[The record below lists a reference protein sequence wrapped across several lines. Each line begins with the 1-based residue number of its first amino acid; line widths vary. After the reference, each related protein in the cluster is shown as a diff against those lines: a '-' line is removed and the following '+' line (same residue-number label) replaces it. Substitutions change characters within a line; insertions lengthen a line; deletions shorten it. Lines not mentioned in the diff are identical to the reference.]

1 MTNKINK
8 EGNIRLIQAFI
19 ISLLVMLFTNISLIS
34 VFAGD
39 LDEIVRYDISASV
52 NDDATVTLRYH
63 VEWKVLDSD
72 SEGPLTWVTIGIP
85 NKHYSQLEAL
95 SETIKSISYDSGNG
109 SNVRIDLDR
118 AYYEGEVVSFDFSL
132 VQDYIYSVNKFEEG
146 YTVYSFTP
154 GWFDEIDVDNMT
166 IRWEDASK
174 AESWTPDCFMEGNS
188 LVWEQS
194 PLSEGEKY
202 TVTVTYP
209 NDAYGFDLSKNI
221 EESVEDEDDW
231 IYALLFLVLLFG
243 WIVVGFIRIVSGIV
257 YAAGA
262 EFGTGP
268 HGKKITRTKIVYYD
282 KCPSCG
288 AVRGDGQTKCEYC
301 GNSFIKSKETITEK
315 DIRGKEK
322 EAAGFNKRGEFRY
335 TDDPNTFIRVNV
347 ISAPKPRRSYRSGSH
362 HSSCAHSSCA
372 CACACACAG
381 GGRAGCSTKDFYKTN
396 LKFRMLKNM

>member
-1 MTNKINK
+1 MINNTNKSINIK
-8 EGNIRLIQAFI
+8 FIHAII
-19 ISLLVMLFTNISLIS
+19 ISLLAILFINCSLVS

-72 SEGPLTWVTIGIP
+72 AEGPLTWVTIGIP

-118 AYYEGEVVSFDFSL
+118 AYYEGEVVSFDFCL

-146 YTVYSFTP
+146 YSVYSFTP
-154 GWFDEIDVDNMT
+154 GWFDDIVVDDMT
-166 IRWEDASK
+166 ITWKSASK
-174 AESWTPDCFMEGNS
+174 AESWTPDCFIDGDS
-188 LVWEQS
+188 LVWEKS
-194 PLSEGEKY
+194 PLSEGERY
-202 TVTVTYP
+202 TITVTYP
-209 NDAYGFDLSKNI
+209 NDAYGFDLSKNA
-221 EESVEDEDDW
+221 EESSEDDDDW
-231 IYALLFLVLLFG
+231 IYALIFLVVMFG
-243 WIVVGFIRIVSGIV
+243 WIVIVIIRIISGVV

-262 EFGTGP
+262 AFGADSTD
-268 HGKKITRTKIVYYD
+268 KKITRTKIVYYD

-288 AVRGDGQTKCEYC
+288 AVRVDGQNKCEYC
-301 GNSFIKSKETITEK
+301 GNSFIKSKEIITEK

-322 EAAGFNKRGEFRY
+322 EAANFKKKGVFRY
-335 TDDPNTFIRVNV
+335 TDDPNTFISVNV
-347 ISAPKPRRSYRSGSH
+347 ISVPKPRRTYSSGSH

-396 LKFRMLKNM
+396 LKLKMLKR